1 MMTDYTPIDCGQ
13 YSEYELAILRQK
25 RLRICW
31 HDADGQSH
39 IDVFMPIDLF
49 TRSSEEFL
57 LLDRGD
63 GEPFELRLDRI
74 SKTEPL

>member
-1 MMTDYTPIDCGQ
+1 MTDYTPIDCGQ

-31 HDADGQSH
+31 HDAHGQSH
-39 IDVFMPIDLF
+39 IDVFTPIDLF
-49 TRSSEEFL
+49 TRRGEEFL
-57 LLDRGD
+57 VLDRGD

-74 SKTEPL
+74 SNTEPR

>member
-1 MMTDYTPIDCGQ
+1 MTDYTPIDCGQ

-39 IDVFMPIDLF
+39 IDVLMPIDLF

-63 GEPFELRLDRI
+63 GAPFELRLDRI
-74 SKTEPL
+74 SKTEAL

>member
-39 IDVFMPIDLF
+39 IDVLMPIDLF

-74 SKTEPL
+74 SKTEAL